1 MSQVDSHCSSAA
13 GGGTITCHRTFQI
26 KTRFIDPKQYSE
38 LKKVLTQVAVISRQ
52 PVILEAE

>member
-1 MSQVDSHCSSAA
+1 MA
-13 GGGTITCHRTFQI
+13 QI